1 MQKSWSGFML
11 WFIGVSVM
19 IIGAACP
26 IYLFSSEGTASIF
39 GDVVYVIAGILLFL
53 AGLGILFFRVWSAY
67 HPTPAE
73 PAPAEDSDSVEG
85 LNEQPSI

>member
-19 IIGAACP
+19 IVGAACP
-26 IYLFSSEGTASIF
+26 IYLFSSEGIDSVF

-53 AGLGILFFRVWSAY
+53 AGLGILFFRVWSADQ
-67 HPTPAE
+67 PAADE
-73 PAPAEDSDSVEG
+73 EKSVER
-85 LNEQPSI
+85 LDEQPSA